1 MGGGGGKVGG
11 GGGKGKV
18 GGGRGRWRGREG
30 GSEKIGVTRKVTE
43 REEERMGVNTD
54 GGSCYL
60 WLD

>member
-1 MGGGGGKVGG
+1 MGG
-11 GGGKGKV
+11 GGGKGK
-18 GGGRGRWRGREG
+18 GEGGRGRWRGREG

-43 REEERMGVNTD
+43 REEERVGVNTD